1 MHSTEEELWWQCG
14 LWWLVRW
21 TKLWY
26 CQAPVIMAKNKNMLI
41 NHISILDDT
50 NLNSY
55 IDHLFRKR
63 PGAIL
68 DDIPHGS
75 CAWPK
80 FNSTCICQDREI
92 FCEFQSLERLP
103 YTLRSGDVQ
112 DVILLWVMGWCWWM
126 ILILCIHGICYKK
139 FLICLRMYHHHLC
152 MLLIILNFRDLTGN
166 SFPLIDATFFEYLPL
181 DTKTL

>member
-1 MHSTEEELWWQCG
+1 MNILI
-14 LWWLVRW
+14 
-21 TKLWY
+21 KL
-26 CQAPVIMAKNKNMLI
+26 
-41 NHISILDDT
+41 ISFPDDT

-92 FCEFQSLERLP
+92 FCEFQNLGSLP
-103 YTLRSGDVQ
+103 YALRSGDVQ
-112 DVILLWVMGWCWWM
+112 DVVLLWVMWWWCEDE
-126 ILILCIHGICYKK
+126 LYV
-139 FLICLRMYHHHLC
+139 MYHHHLC